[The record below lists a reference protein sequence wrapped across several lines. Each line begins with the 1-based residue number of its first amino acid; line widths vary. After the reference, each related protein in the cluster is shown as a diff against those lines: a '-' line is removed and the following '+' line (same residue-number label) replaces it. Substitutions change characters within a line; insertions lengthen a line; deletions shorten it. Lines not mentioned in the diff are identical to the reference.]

1 MILELDCGNSA
12 IKWRLMD
19 GAGLVVHR
27 GRADDLESLI
37 AQIVDLTEAVS
48 RCRLVSVRGLEQ
60 TKSIVDGIRALG
72 VRPEVV
78 TPSAALRGVVNGYD
92 DYSRLGLDRW
102 LALVA
107 AFNRCR
113 AACLVIDIGTA
124 VTVDYV
130 DTSGR
135 HLGGYIAP
143 GLPMLRR
150 LIVKHA
156 ASVSLPDLE
165 REALQSNLAPA
176 RSTSPAVESGCYLML
191 RAFLNERLSQAD
203 SELGSSYRVFVTG
216 GDAVIMNA
224 HPKVIIAE
232 DLVLDGL
239 ALALP

>member
-12 IKWRLMD
+12 IKWRLID
-19 GAGLVVHR
+19 GASLIVRR
-27 GRADDLESLI
+27 GRAVDLENLI
-37 AQIVDLTEAVS
+37 AQIADVTEAVS

-60 TKSIVDGIRALG
+60 TRLIVDGIRALAIS
-72 VRPEVV
+72 PEVV
-78 TPSAALRGVVNGYD
+78 TPAATLRGVVNGYD
-92 DYSRLGLDRW
+92 DHSRLGLDRW

-130 DTSGR
+130 DASGR

-143 GLPMLRR
+143 GLPMLRQ
-150 LIVKHA
+150 LIVQYA
-156 ASVSLPDLE
+156 ASVSLPRRE
-165 REALQSNLAPA
+165 REVLQSDFTPA
-176 RSTSPAVESGCYLML
+176 RSTSSAVESGCYLML

-203 SELGSSYRVFVTG
+203 SELAASYQVFVTG
-216 GDAVIMNA
+216 GDATIMNG
-224 HPKVIIAE
+224 HPDVIIAE
-232 DLVLDGL
+232 DLVLEGL